1 MEKVISLDIGG
12 TNLRAALINA
22 NYQIEKVIKKDN
34 NTFGDLDKFY
44 EEIINLIKDLDVN
57 LDEVANISIGVPGR
71 VRHNGM
77 IDALPNIGI
86 EDIDLKSKLHEAF
99 GLDVYIKNDAEMG
112 LLAEAVLG
120 AGKEYDG
127 VYFITI
133 STGVG
138 GAFAY
143 QGELKNYGKE
153 IGHMPILY
161 KDEYYDFES
170 ICSGGGI
177 VRLSKMN
184 GLEVANSKEFFELVR
199 KDDKKALEVFDTWCS
214 LFSSFLRY
222 IKSVYNPDIFT
233 FTGGVFKNKDLIFK
247 KLKEMNPALNMVE
260 CYFEENAGLIGGAV
274 YGFQRE
280 RNKL

>member
-12 TNLRAALINA
+12 TNLRAALINS

-44 EEIINLIKDLDVN
+44 EEIINLIRDLNVN
-57 LDEVANISIGVPGR
+57 LDEVSNISIGVPGR

-86 EDIDLKSKLHEAF
+86 ENIDLKTKLKTTF
-99 GLDVYIKNDAEMG
+99 NKDVYIKNDAEMG

-120 AGKEYDG
+120 AGKDYDG

-143 QGELKNYGKE
+143 KGELKNYGKE
-153 IGHMPILY
+153 IGHIPVLY
-161 KDEYYDFES
+161 KNEYYDFES

-184 GLEVANSKEFFELVR
+184 GLRVKNSKEFFDLVR
-199 KDDKKALEVFDTWCS
+199 KENKKALSIFNTWIE

-222 IKSVYNPDIFT
+222 IKDIYNPDIFT
-233 FTGGVFKNKDLIFK
+233 FTGGVFKNKDLIFP
-247 KLKEMNPALNMVE
+247 KLKENNPSLNMVE

-280 RNKL
+280 RNKV